1 MGAKCSLTLN
11 GTQLRA
17 SIGDTIVDAA
27 LKAGIVVP
35 HDCCGGQ
42 CDTCRVTVISGA
54 LEDCGTREHDTVLAC
69 QATLEGD
76 AVIRFDQVPVAVSRQ
91 GVVAS
96 VSPLSPDIVEVV
108 IQLNSPFSY
117 LPGQYTKLAFAGFP
131 SRDYSAT
138 IRLDGRQDDRELIFH
153 IRRYDNGRVSA
164 ALGSGIAAGHQ
175 VKVRGPFGNAF
186 LRSGPGRLVLVA
198 SSTGWAPIWSIAH
211 AVRLTQTERPM
222 VVVASAQASHNL
234 YMSKAVDWLRS
245 RGVSDIVLTH
255 GGPTNGGNYRTGF
268 PTAHLPELDP
278 LDTVYAAGA
287 PDVVEAVK
295 KVAEAAGARCYSDPF
310 TIAPEAMSAFDR
322 IARFIESTGNALG
335 TNPLSPRPKPATSYA
350 PMQTRGASGGRW
362 RANDSGQHEA
372 AGFFARLFAG
382 RAAGPPRP
390 R

>member
-1 MGAKCSLTLN
+1 MRCSLTLN
-11 GTQLRA
+11 GAQVRA

-27 LKAGIVVP
+27 LKGGIIVP

-42 CDTCRVTVISGA
+42 CDTCRVTVVSGDI
-54 LEDCGTREHDTVLAC
+54 EDFGTRERDTVLAC

-76 AVIRFDQVPVAVSRQ
+76 VVIRFDQVPVAVTRQ
-91 GVVAS
+91 GTVAS

-108 IQLNSPFSY
+108 VQLNSPFIY
-117 LPGQYTKLAFAGFP
+117 LPGQYTKVAFSGFP

-138 IRLDGRQDDRELIFH
+138 IRLDGRQDDRELVFH

-164 ALGSGIAAGHQ
+164 ALGSAIAPGHQ

-186 LRSGPGRLVLVA
+186 LRSGTTRLVLVG

-211 AVRLTQTERPM
+211 AVCLTQPERPM
-222 VVVASAQASHNL
+222 VIVGSAQARHNL
-234 YMSKAVDWLRS
+234 YMSAAVDWLRS
-245 RGVSDIVLTH
+245 HGVSDIALTH
-255 GGPTNGGNYRTGF
+255 GGPANGKNFRTGF

-295 KVAEAAGARCYSDPF
+295 KIAEGAGARCYSDPF
-310 TIAPEAMSAFDR
+310 TIAPESMSAFDR
-322 IARFIESTGNALG
+322 ISRFITSTGNALG
-335 TNPLSPRPKPATSYA
+335 TNPLSPRPKTAASYA
-350 PMQTRGASGGRW
+350 PVQTRSASGGRW
-362 RANDSGQHEA
+362 RTNDSGQREA

-382 RAAGPPRP
+382 REAGSPPR